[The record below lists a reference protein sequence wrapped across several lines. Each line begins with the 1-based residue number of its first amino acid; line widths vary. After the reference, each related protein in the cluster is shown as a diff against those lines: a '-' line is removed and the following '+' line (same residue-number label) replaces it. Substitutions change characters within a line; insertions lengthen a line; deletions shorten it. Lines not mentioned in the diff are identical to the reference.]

1 MGNAFG
7 SGNNEKNKRKLSE
20 TRDDDEDEHDPLY
33 SLPDEVQRIVLGD
46 VELSAEQLKA
56 AGHLKYEL
64 IARKRDYTSN
74 PVLALDDV
82 EAIAPP
88 STLDYDD
95 SELNVIHACCYFE
108 WTSPP
113 DDATIRAMGDVER
126 RGLWRFWTRPWSFC
140 GEGGYDSAAKSLQT
154 GESFKAT
161 AMEMNGGKKPN
172 EAFFLKHFKVPYK
185 TYNMMPRPKRVWYVQ
200 LNSFRWPS
208 RDYLWVEAN
217 KRGSKSMVCLV
228 LGRSTARRW
237 ILWHPVATPVAT
249 RTRAGEATTI
259 LRET

>member
-1 MGNAFG
+1 VLA
-7 SGNNEKNKRKLSE
+7 
-20 TRDDDEDEHDPLY
+20 RDD
-33 SLPDEVQRIVLGD
+33 V
-46 VELSAEQLKA
+46 KA
-56 AGHLKYEL
+56 IK
-64 IARKRDYTSN
+64 
-74 PVLALDDV
+74 
-82 EAIAPP
+82 PP

-95 SELNVIHACCYFE
+95 SELDVIHACCYFE